1 MSVQYVEG
9 KENSIPMTSSDRV
22 MMQLFAEAMMANALE
37 LMIDEIGTMII
48 QTHRPFDV
56 EKEASE
62 G

>member
-1 MSVQYVEG
+1 
-9 KENSIPMTSSDRV
+9 MTSSDRV